1 MKLIHTTFAAGAISK
16 YDALASSHPHLATS
30 LVSLSTYTAAELVRQ
45 SLKGKTPMSSSIA
58 SKQPSSIDSV
68 VRGGG
73 GLHLRQGLTGVLLM
87 GLLGFALH
95 GPWICFWFQCLET
108 IFPRRN
114 PCDIASKI
122 VLDQAIGCPI
132 YYVLLGMVTGL
143 AEGYGIAGTI
153 HRVRKDMWKA
163 VRLSW
168 MAWPLLHVINFS
180 LVPLARRKLLIQ
192 AGGLAWAIFL
202 CKLTAKQDT
211 TTIVDHMELRSED
224 SQRLRMESCNLLP
237 DILAHH
243 DNNLGVEGP
252 MGTEHKSY
260 AEEEE
265 EGDSSDGQDHIQ
277 MRQRRRV
284 PS

>member
-45 SLKGKTPMSSSIA
+45 AQSIKKAKTPMSSSIA

-114 PCDIASKI
+114 PCDIAYKI

-132 YYVLLGMVTGL
+132 YYVLLGMATGL
-143 AEGYGIAGTI
+143 AEGYGIAGSI
-153 HRVRKDMWKA
+153 HRDGMASAPCDQFLACATGPTKA
-163 VRLSW
+163 ANSGRWFGMGHISVQTNGQTRY
-168 MAWPLLHVINFS
+168 
-180 LVPLARRKLLIQ
+180 
-192 AGGLAWAIFL
+192 
-202 CKLTAKQDT
+202 
-211 TTIVDHMELRSED
+211 
-224 SQRLRMESCNLLP
+224 
-237 DILAHH
+237 HH
-243 DNNLGVEGP
+243 DCRSH
-252 MGTEHKSY
+252 GTS
-260 AEEEE
+260 
-265 EGDSSDGQDHIQ
+265 
-277 MRQRRRV
+277 
-284 PS
+284 

>member
-1 MKLIHTTFAAGAISK
+1 MKLIHTTFAAGVISK

-30 LVSLSTYTAAELVRQ
+30 LVSLSTYTAAELVRVR
-45 SLKGKTPMSSSIA
+45 LVSSSIA
-58 SKQPSSIDSV
+58 SKQPPPIDSV

-132 YYVLLGMVTGL
+132 YYVLLGMATGL

-202 CKLTAKQDT
+202 CKLTAKQDS

-224 SQRLRMESCNLLP
+224 SQRLQMESCNLLP

-252 MGTEHKSY
+252 KGTEHLY

-265 EGDSSDGQDHIQ
+265 EGDSSDGQDHIK

>member
-1 MKLIHTTFAAGAISK
+1 MKLIHTTFAAGVISK

-30 LVSLSTYTAAELVRQ
+30 LVSLSTYTAAELVRVR
-45 SLKGKTPMSSSIA
+45 LVSSSIA
-58 SKQPSSIDSV
+58 SKQPSPIDSV

-132 YYVLLGMVTGL
+132 YYVLLGMATGL

-168 MAWPLLHVINFS
+168 MAWPLLHVDQFLACATGPTKAANSGRWFGMGHIS
-180 LVPLARRKLLIQ
+180 LQTNGQTRY
-192 AGGLAWAIFL
+192 
-202 CKLTAKQDT
+202 
-211 TTIVDHMELRSED
+211 
-224 SQRLRMESCNLLP
+224 
-237 DILAHH
+237 HH
-243 DNNLGVEGP
+243 DCRSH
-252 MGTEHKSY
+252 GTS
-260 AEEEE
+260 
-265 EGDSSDGQDHIQ
+265 
-277 MRQRRRV
+277 
-284 PS
+284 